1 MANPA
6 LRFDGFQRYDELTEL
21 LQAWAGARSELMR
34 LESIGKSY
42 EGRDIWLAALT
53 NFETGAD
60 LDKPAFLIE
69 ANIHALEVTGCTAAL
84 NLIARLLD
92 GYGSDE
98 LVTRVVDTRT
108 FYVIPR
114 LNPDGAELALADRP

>member
-1 MANPA
+1 MPEV
-6 LRFDGFQRYDELTEL
+6 RFDSFYKYDELTEL
-21 LQAWAGARSELMR
+21 LQSWADERSELFR

-42 EGRDIWLAALT
+42 EGRDIWLATIT

-84 NLIARLLD
+84 NLVQRLLQ

-98 LVTRVVDTRT
+98 RVTRVLDTRT
-108 FYVIPR
+108 SCV
-114 LNPDGAELALADRP
+114 